1 MRRRRDLLFSN
12 LRRDRMRAGLRLRD
26 VSNETGI
33 SVSKLSA
40 AERGLINLTP
50 EEAERVR
57 AAIGQYQATVTAEPS
72 AAV

>member
-1 MRRRRDLLFSN
+1 MRRMRDLLFSN
-12 LRRDRMRAGLRLRD
+12 LRRDRMRAGMRLRD

-33 SVSKLSA
+33 SVSKLSE

-57 AAIGQYQATVTAEPS
+57 AAIEQGQAPGTPEPK